1 VVKYLADRHFKA
13 RQGRRETVMRER
25 CSGSIIMVAIA
36 GTAAVISV
44 STDVGSGATEFHR
57 RTSSGYGAEN
67 ALG

>member
-44 STDVGSGATEFHR
+44 STDRSRLRRHR
-57 RTSSGYGAEN
+57 VSPPHQLQLRR
-67 ALG
+67 